1 MRSRRS
7 SLSAALLLLALAAPA
22 AAQQPAFT
30 KAGVL
35 TCRTSATVG
44 LVVGSRQR
52 LACVFRPDS
61 GGPAERYVGTI
72 GRLGLDVGI
81 TAGGVLGWAVLAR
94 TRGVPRGALAG
105 TYAGAS
111 GDIALGLGA
120 GANVL
125 VGGSN
130 RSVALQPVSVEGQV
144 GVNLALGV
152 ARLILRAS

>member
-22 AAQQPAFT
+22 AAQPAYT
-30 KAGVL
+30 KAGTL

-130 RSVALQPVSVEGQV
+130 RSVALQPVSVEGHV
-144 GVNLALGV
+144 GVNLP
-152 ARLILRAS
+152 LRVPP